1 MRVLY
6 SPSYTCIQIR
16 QVTVSPYKS
25 QAIVILQAKHYKGER
40 FIRTRRE
47 AVKLNTVKE
56 VNRKE
61 TERQEVWDLLGWQ
74 RKQILRDKHSQA
86 QQKKWNLKGEAKQS
100 QSWRESRKQHTKGSG
115 QQKMMCTAREK
126 KGRRRLAALCLRR
139 KGMKLAVFSETS
151 RELEPHMQFRL
162 TGVKKHI

>member
-1 MRVLY
+1 MRGLY

-25 QAIVILQAKHYKGER
+25 QAIVILQAKHYKRER

-56 VNRKE
+56 VNREE

-74 RKQILRDKHSQA
+74 RRQILRDKHRQA

-100 QSWRESRKQHTKGSG
+100 QSQSRSRRESRKQHTKESS
-115 QQKMMCTAREK
+115 QQKMMCTPERK
-126 KGRRRLAALCLRR
+126 KADDVWQPCAWEERAW
-139 KGMKLAVFSETS
+139 S
-151 RELEPHMQFRL
+151 
-162 TGVKKHI
+162 